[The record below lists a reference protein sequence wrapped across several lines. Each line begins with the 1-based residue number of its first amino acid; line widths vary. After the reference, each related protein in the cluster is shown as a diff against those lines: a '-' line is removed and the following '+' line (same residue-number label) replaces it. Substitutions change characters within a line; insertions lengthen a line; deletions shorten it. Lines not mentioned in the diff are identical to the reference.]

1 METQGALTRER
12 IRADDP
18 AHTLAEFGVG
28 LFQRGYNCDSSV
40 SLIPDSKAL
49 NVAILLFSS

>member
-28 LFQRGYNCDSSV
+28 LFQRGYNCDSSIL
-40 SLIPDSKAL
+40 LIPDSKAL